1 MRKQDKSLTL
11 RLEKQHKTKE
21 MKKIICCLLLA
32 MVLISC
38 DGLMRK
44 LTPRAEGEVRVG
56 DIIMVDGEMGVV
68 FAATS
73 DGKHGKVMS
82 TSQTKCNWYEARSW
96 CADYGYGWRLPS
108 TDELKVICNN
118 RSLLNSALDDGG
130 YAELGKD
137 FYWAIKE
144 EDEECAGLV
153 RMDDGFTTIDYKCFG
168 HYVRAVSAF

>member
-1 MRKQDKSLTL
+1 MRLD
-11 RLEKQHKTKE
+11 KQHKTKE
-21 MKKIICCLLLA
+21 MKKVICCLLLA
-32 MVLISC
+32 MVLTSC
-38 DGLMRK
+38 DGLIRK

-56 DIIMVDGEMGVV
+56 DIVMVGGEMGVV

-82 TSQTKCNWYEARSW
+82 TSQTECNWREACSW

-130 YAELGKD
+130 YTELGND
-137 FYWAIKE
+137 HDWYWAAE
-144 EDEECAGLV
+144 EKGEYKAWFV
-153 RMDDGFTTIDYKCFG
+153 NMNDGDTLNDLKDVSN
-168 HYVRAVSAF
+168 YVRAVSAF

>member
-1 MRKQDKSLTL
+1 MRLD
-11 RLEKQHKTKE
+11 KQHKTKE
-21 MKKIICCLLLA
+21 MKKIVCCLLLA
-32 MVLISC
+32 MVLTSC
-38 DGLMRK
+38 DGLVRK

-82 TSQTKCNWYEARSW
+82 TSQTRCDWYEARSW

-108 TDELKVICNN
+108 KAELKVISNN

-130 YAELGKD
+130 YVVLCDDWHWAAEEKD
-137 FYWAIKE
+137 ENGAW
-144 EDEECAGLV
+144 LV
-153 RMDDGFTTIDYKCFG
+153 RMRYGDFCGGGRYFDY
-168 HYVRAVSAF
+168 YVRAVSTF

>member
-1 MRKQDKSLTL
+1 
-11 RLEKQHKTKE
+11 

-32 MVLISC
+32 MVLTSC

-68 FAATS
+68 FAVTS

-82 TSQTKCNWYEARSW
+82 TSQTKCDWYEARSW

-108 TDELKVICNN
+108 TDELKVIYNN

-130 YAELGKD
+130 YTELCND
-137 FYWAIKE
+137 WYRAAKE
-144 EDEECAGLV
+144 EDGRCAWIVFMYNGDAISYDKYDKL
-153 RMDDGFTTIDYKCFG
+153 
-168 HYVRAVSAF
+168 YVRAVSAF

>member
-1 MRKQDKSLTL
+1 MRLD
-11 RLEKQHKTKE
+11 KQHKTKE

-32 MVLISC
+32 MVLTSC

-68 FAATS
+68 FAVTS

-82 TSQTKCNWYEARSW
+82 TSQTKGDWYEARSW

-108 TDELKVICNN
+108 EDELRVIYRNK
-118 RSLLNSALDDGG
+118 SLLNSALDDGG
-130 YAELGKD
+130 YAGLGNM
-137 FYWAIKE
+137 FYWAAE
-144 EDEECAGLV
+144 EDGVCAWYV
-153 RMDDGFTTIDYKCFG
+153 DMDDGYNRYNNKG
-168 HYVRAVSAF
+168 NRYYVRAVSAF